1 MSKYKICP
9 VCGTHNLP
17 TRFECI
23 DCETDLTSIRAVDE
37 SIENTDTANV
47 TAVSDAI
54 RICDCGF
61 HNPAAARKCSQCGE
75 DISDIIPVSEVQ
87 EENLHFTLSSIDG
100 SYAYEITENEVT
112 IGREQT
118 MKEYLSHKSY
128 VSRIHAKLYIDDG
141 KLYITN
147 ISATNFTYV
156 NNEKLDNTPKLIS
169 DGDEIGLGGCIVNG
183 MRQDNA
189 AYFIARIGSCM

>member
-1 MSKYKICP
+1 MNKYKICP
-9 VCGTHNLP
+9 VCGTHNPP

-23 DCETDLTSIRAVDE
+23 DCETDLTSVRAVDE
-37 SIENTDTANV
+37 STENSAPASV
-47 TAVSDAI
+47 TTSNIV

-75 DISDIIPVSEVQ
+75 DISDIIPVNEAQ
-87 EENLHFTLSSIDG
+87 EEKLHFTLSSIDG
-100 SYAYEITENEVT
+100 SYAYEITENEIT

-118 MKEYLSHKSY
+118 MKEYLSAKSY
-128 VSRIHAKLYIDDG
+128 VSRIHAKLHIDDN

-156 NNEKLDNTPKLIS
+156 NNEKLDNTPKLVS
-169 DGDEIGLGGCIVNG
+169 DGDEIGLGGCVVNG
-183 MRQDNA
+183 SRQDNA
-189 AYFIARIGSCM
+189 AYFLVRIGSCI